1 MLERLGQWLYR
12 RRTVVLGVWVL
23 LVVAGAVLGGS
34 VYDRTENPG
43 LRAGVESTVVDERL
57 EADDPGGEQIVVVLS
72 GAEARGTDLITL
84 ASQILYQ
91 IWDLPGVSEV
101 RDPYTSGTTELFTSD
116 GQGAIVQIEFHPWVT
131 TEQAVA
137 LTEQI
142 RNILKAIPFPTVLMG
157 GPLLAQEAFVNQ
169 AVQDAAVGEG
179 IALVVLFGILVLI
192 LGGWLIGAIPVVTA
206 LGAVAVSLLA
216 LSGLSVITS
225 VSEFAVNVVTVLG
238 IGLAVDY
245 SLLMLARFREERA
258 RAEQLQA
265 TSKRRRTTTAPDL
278 AAVFGTTMATAGRT
292 VLISGLTVGTALA
305 ALFLLGDPMLTAM
318 AVGGVIAV
326 VVATATGLTLAPALI
341 AVGHSRIPAPR
352 QRSLGKNWFAAR
364 RATPGRGILARL
376 AGFAQARPWPTLL
389 ASAAL
394 LVLLAIPLLSLQV
407 GNSDARSLP
416 EGSESRLVYEAID
429 RTNPEAARVPITVL
443 VDLRSDD
450 PGVTEIRQQLR
461 ELDGVTD
468 AVTVNQLE
476 DNSTVVWVE
485 FEGLTDG
492 EVAQRLVTEIRDLDT
507 SAPILV
513 GGPTAELVDAK
524 AALGSRVLWAIL
536 AVVLVTGLL
545 LLRLTGSLVVSVKT
559 IVLNLLSLAATLG
572 VVVAIFQWG
581 WGSSLL
587 GFTPW
592 GALDITTPL
601 LLFMF
606 CFGLSM
612 DYHVF
617 LIARI
622 KEAWDHPETGPDA
635 PAPGS
640 RAANDRAV
648 MAGITS
654 SGPVVTLAALAIIIV
669 FLGFAAGQLTAVK
682 EIGVGMT
689 VAILLDVTI
698 VRGLLLPA
706 AMTLLGQ
713 WNWWGPGKKSG
724 LGDVDPA
731 PALDRR

>member
-1 MLERLGQWLYR
+1 MLECLGQWLYR

-43 LRAGVESTVVDERL
+43 LRAGLESTAVDERL
-57 EADDPGGEQIVVVLS
+57 EADEPGGEQIVVVLS
-72 GAEARGTDLITL
+72 GAEARGTELITL

-101 RDPYTSGTTELFTSD
+101 RDPYTSGTTELFTAD
-116 GQGAIVQIEFHPWVT
+116 GQGAIVQIEFDPWVT
-131 TEQAVA
+131 PEQGVA
-137 LTEQI
+137 LSEQI
-142 RNILKAIPFPTVLMG
+142 RNTLKAIPFPTVLMG
-157 GPLLAQEAFVNQ
+157 GPLLAQEAFVEQ
-169 AVQDAAVGEG
+169 AVMDAAIGEG
-179 IALVVLFGILVLI
+179 IALVVLFVVLVLI
-192 LGGWLIGAIPVVTA
+192 LGGALIGAIPVVTA

-216 LSGLSVITS
+216 LSGLSVLTS

-245 SLLMLARFREERA
+245 SLLVLARFREERA
-258 RAEQLQA
+258 RAEETQA
-265 TSKRRRTTTAPDL
+265 AGKRRRTAAAPDL

-341 AVGHSRIPAPR
+341 AIGHARIPAPR
-352 QRSLGKNWFAAR
+352 QRSLGKNWFAHR
-364 RATPGRGILARL
+364 RAAAGKGILARL

-394 LVLLAIPLLSLQV
+394 LLLLAVPLLSLQV

-416 EGSESRLVYEAID
+416 AGSESRLTYEAIE

-450 PGVTEIRQQLR
+450 PGVTELRQQLR
-461 ELDGVTD
+461 GLDGVTD

-492 EVAQRLVTEIRDLDT
+492 EVAQRLVGEIRDLDT

-524 AALGSRVLWAIL
+524 AALGGRVLWAIL

-545 LLRLTGSLVVSVKT
+545 LFRLTGSLVVSVKT

-572 VVVAIFQWG
+572 VVVAVFQWG

-622 KEAWDHPETGPDA
+622 KEAWDSPVKGPEA
-635 PAPGS
+635 PEPGS

-648 MAGITS
+648 LAGITA

-713 WNWWGPGKKSG
+713 WNWWRPGRKSD
-724 LGDVDPA
+724 LRDVDPT